1 MCPQPIQRKWGH
13 LKGDHSSVKPV
24 LDEILEF
31 SFVHYFLLFM
41 FREHG
46 IMVNMK
52 VKGKDAQI
60 VHAALERL
68 KAVHP
73 VQLKN
78 LRFEES
84 GRAAV
89 GWDGEVTL
97 KTAQGLVRYF
107 FEVKSHL
114 RPQAV
119 RHLLIQA
126 NTFRKKHGQSIGLLL
141 LADYVNPSLCHQLKE
156 ADINFVDT
164 AGNVFL
170 RQEPGLHLYVEGKKP
185 QAPGKEAPT
194 RLFQPSGLAL
204 LFGLLVT
211 PESVNWSYRSLAKAN
226 GVALGTVGWI
236 MRDLREQGYVEPVGK
251 DRLQLIRK
259 KELLDRW
266 VDGYATRLR
275 PKLLVG
281 EFVNPTRD
289 LDATVY
295 TFETYAVEQQMHWA
309 LTGGFGAFELLHHYR
324 GATLSIFVEKWT
336 PPTALVALH
345 LLPHKGGDVNVL
357 RSFSPGVFESL
368 DAQPGHPVA
377 HPLLVYA
384 ELLFQNGDRELETAR
399 QLYTTFL
406 EPSLAKD

>member
-1 MCPQPIQRKWGH
+1 
-13 LKGDHSSVKPV
+13 
-24 LDEILEF
+24 
-31 SFVHYFLLFM
+31 M
-41 FREHG
+41 FHEHD
-46 IMVNMK
+46 IIKNMK
-52 VKGKDAQI
+52 VEGKDTQL
-60 VHAALERL
+60 VNAALERL

-73 VQLKN
+73 VQVRN

-84 GRAAV
+84 DQAAV

-97 KTAQGLVRYF
+97 KTAQGTVGYF

-126 NTFRKKHGQSIGLLL
+126 KTFRKQHGKSKGILL
-141 LADYVNPSLCHQLKE
+141 LADYVNPSLGQQLKE
-156 ADINFVDT
+156 ADINFIDT

-185 QAPGKEAPT
+185 QTFAKEAPT
-194 RLFQPSGLAL
+194 RLFQPSGLTL
-204 LFGLLVT
+204 LFGFLVT
-211 PESVNWSYRSLAKAN
+211 PESVNWLYRDLARAN

-236 MRDLREQGYVEPVGK
+236 MRDLREQGYVEPLGK

-275 PKLLVG
+275 PKILVG
-281 EFVNPTRD
+281 EFVSPISD
-289 LDATVY
+289 LEAIVGA
-295 TFETYAVEQQMHWA
+295 FETYAFEQHMHWA
-309 LTGGFGAFELLHHYR
+309 LTGAVGAFELLHHYR
-324 GATLSIFVEKWT
+324 GNILSIFVEQWM
-336 PPTALVALH
+336 PATALAALH
-345 LLPHKGGDVNVL
+345 LLPHKGGEVRVL
-357 RSFSPGVFESL
+357 RSFSPGVFDAL
-368 DAQPGHPVA
+368 DAQTGHPVA

-384 ELLFQNGDRELETAR
+384 ELLYQGGDRELETAR

-406 EPSLAKD
+406 DSSLAKD

>member
-1 MCPQPIQRKWGH
+1 
-13 LKGDHSSVKPV
+13 
-24 LDEILEF
+24 
-31 SFVHYFLLFM
+31 M
-41 FREHG
+41 FHEHDT
-46 IMVNMK
+46 IKNMK
-52 VKGKDAQI
+52 VEGKETQL
-60 VHAALERL
+60 VTAALERL
-68 KAVHP
+68 KALHP
-73 VQLKN
+73 VQIKN

-89 GWDGEVTL
+89 GWDGEVTF
-97 KTAQGLVRYF
+97 KTAQGMASYV

-126 NTFRKKHGQSIGLLL
+126 NIFRKQHSKSKGILL
-141 LADYVNPSLCHQLKE
+141 LADYVNRSLGHQLKE
-156 ADINFVDT
+156 ADINFIDAV
-164 AGNVFL
+164 GNAFL

-185 QAPGKEAPT
+185 QTPAKEAPT
-194 RLFQPSGLAL
+194 RLFQPSGLTL

-211 PESVNWSYRSLAKAN
+211 PESVNWSYRDLARAN
-226 GVALGTVGWI
+226 SVALGTVGWI

-275 PKLLVG
+275 PKILVG
-281 EFVNPTRD
+281 EFMDPTSD
-289 LDATVY
+289 LEATVNA
-295 TFETYAVEQQMHWA
+295 FETYAFEQQMHWA

-324 GATLSIFVEKWT
+324 GTNLSIFVEKWI

-345 LLPHKGGDVNVL
+345 LLPHKGGDVKVL
-357 RSFSPGVFESL
+357 RSFSPGVFEAL
-368 DAQPGHPVA
+368 DTQTGNPVA

-384 ELLFQNGDRELETAR
+384 ELLYEDGDRELETAR